1 MTRATGALL
10 SSASRIPRAAPK
22 ATRSTSFGA
31 AVTIGVPA
39 GRVPSRVPVEV
50 EEATAFRAVI
60 VQVAASPQS
69 KQSMSVRTP
78 SAVKQEREIASEDAG
93 WSF

>member
-1 MTRATGALL
+1 
-10 SSASRIPRAAPK
+10 
-22 ATRSTSFGA
+22 
-31 AVTIGVPA
+31 
-39 GRVPSRVPVEV
+39 VEV

-60 VQVAASPQS
+60 VQVAASPRS

-78 SAVKQEREIASEDAG
+78 SAVKQEREIASEGAG